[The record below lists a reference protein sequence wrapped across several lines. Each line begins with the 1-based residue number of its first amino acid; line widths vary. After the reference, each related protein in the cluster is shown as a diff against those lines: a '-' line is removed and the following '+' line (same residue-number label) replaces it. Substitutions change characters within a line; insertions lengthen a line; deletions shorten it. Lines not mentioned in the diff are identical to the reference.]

1 MLYLIIWIID
11 YIKNISAV
19 RFVLVINAAEIIYTP
34 RAVQNIPKCISF
46 QGSKGLRISLIVF
59 GVFGSCINKLIL
71 RLFDLNIYNILHIK

>member
-34 RAVQNIPKCISF
+34 RAVQNIPKRISF

-71 RLFDLNIYNILHIK
+71 RLFDLNIYNILHTK